1 MLRIVKFI
9 RRNRINI
16 VHLIFYDSI
25 IIGTLCAIIGRAKNI
40 VSWRRDL
47 GFWYT
52 GIRLIFLKIMN
63 IFADKILTNS
73 QSVKNYVQLVEGVK
87 DRKLCVLYNGLDN
100 MQIQGISPVSLKQ
113 LSSDI
118 RPGTKIVGLVAN
130 FNRQVKRVD
139 LFLEAS
145 AIVSKYFP
153 NCAFVIV
160 GGGKLKSRL
169 IGHAKE
175 LNIINKVFFVGHQ
188 KNAIS
193 YIKKFDIGVL
203 TSDSEGFSNV
213 LIEYMACGI
222 PIVSTATESGIELF
236 SGIDVGILT
245 PVGDKFALA
254 DAICS
259 LLKDPE
265 KCWRLGTNAKS
276 HIERTFAWENR
287 IKEYETF
294 FRSLAK

>member
-1 MLRIVKFI
+1 
-9 RRNRINI
+9 
-16 VHLIFYDSI
+16 
-25 IIGTLCAIIGRAKNI
+25 
-40 VSWRRDL
+40 
-47 GFWYT
+47 
-52 GIRLIFLKIMN
+52 MN

-73 QSVKNYVQLVEGVK
+73 QSVKNYVQRVEGVK

-100 MQIQGISPVSLKQ
+100 LQIQGISPVSLNQ
-113 LSSDI
+113 LSSGI

-153 NCAFVIV
+153 NCVFVIV

-265 KCWRLGTNAKS
+265 KCWRLGRNAKS
-276 HIERTFAWENR
+276 HIEQNFAWENR